1 MILSELEEFI
11 IFGFLPLMIG
21 IFSGTSSSRTAERT
35 VTGKITIPRSPPLP
49 DDAVVTVELVEQQRG
64 QTVLPALARETIRWR
79 GLTRLKFAIRFD
91 PSLIEPM
98 ACHAVQ
104 ARITAGGTVWF
115 ETGYPQPAAPL
126 SGDPIDLAVA
136 PASRPC

>member
-35 VTGKITIPRSPPLP
+35 VTGKITIPPSPSLP
-49 DDAVVTVELVEQQRG
+49 DDAVVTIELVEQQRG
-64 QTVLPALARETIRWR
+64 RTVLPALARETIRWR
-79 GLTRLKFAIRFD
+79 GLTTKFAIRFD
-91 PSLIEPM
+91 PSVIEPM
-98 ACHAVQ
+98 AYHAVQ
-104 ARITAGGTVWF
+104 ARIIAGGTVWF

-126 SGDPIDLAVA
+126 SGDPVHLALA
-136 PASRPC
+136 PAS